1 MDMEAVIRQLQD
13 TATVMAG
20 IQARQAAALKEHSIW
35 LEEHEKSM
43 TEHRLRMERIEANLA
58 DGAEKMKHIETNLVE
73 ATDKLNGL
81 ISFVDDMTRRR
92 GKDL

>member
-35 LEEHEKSM
+35 LEEHERSM
-43 TEHRLRMERIEANLA
+43 TEHRQRMERMEAKAAQTEVILA
-58 DGAEKMKHIETNLVE
+58 E